1 MSSTNIFFLFETYI
15 SAIAIAYDSSFK
27 KDQYILV
34 LPLDL
39 LRFDTHEKLTQ
50 DVLKHF
56 EKVMT
61 FLVDRKITLIRD
73 SDHFG
78 DNMKQF

>member
-1 MSSTNIFFLFETYI
+1 MLFETYI
-15 SAIAIAYDSSFK
+15 SAIAIAHDSSVK
-27 KDQYILV
+27 NDQDILV

-39 LRFDTHEKLTQ
+39 LRFDTHDKLTK

-56 EKVMT
+56 DKVMA
-61 FLVDRKITLIRD
+61 FLVDGKIRFRD

-78 DNMKQF
+78 DNMKQL